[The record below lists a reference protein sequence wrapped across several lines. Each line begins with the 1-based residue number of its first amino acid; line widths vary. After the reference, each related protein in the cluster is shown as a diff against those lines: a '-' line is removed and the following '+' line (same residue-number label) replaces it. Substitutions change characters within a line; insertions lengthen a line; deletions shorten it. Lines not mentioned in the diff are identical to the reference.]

1 MVLKKFSK
9 ASKKSGQGIWRKLGL
24 QQEPG
29 FQNVPPW
36 GEREPG
42 VANGTEARLV
52 HDNLGF

>member
-9 ASKKSGQGIWRKLGL
+9 SPKKSGQGIWRKLSL
-24 QQEPG
+24 EQEPG

-42 VANGTEARLV
+42 GGKR
-52 HDNLGF
+52 D